1 MISAPCRAFK
11 SRTILAKE
19 HLIRNMMQVSEFA
32 KVIVVACS
40 ESVEN
45 AVKEHQLQSRIKRY
59 NAE

>member
-1 MISAPCRAFK
+1 
-11 SRTILAKE
+11 
-19 HLIRNMMQVSEFA
+19 MMQVSEFA